1 MSSQQKNHREK
12 KIRIPG
18 ILLVVFMFFILIF
31 FVSVVFSTQMLPA
44 ALLAIVCAGCL
55 ISLLLTYFLTRDL
68 RHRIRFV
75 LGVVWSLLCL
85 VLGLFT
91 GYYVRQTQD
100 TLQKVSSPRVQNSII
115 SFYVKQEDPAE
126 NLSDAAD
133 YTFGILKTQDRS
145 NTDETL
151 NQVSAEQ
158 NLTLQTLEFDGLTQ
172 LADAVRDG
180 QIQGMVLNQAYLDL
194 YEELEGYETFPE
206 EIRILSTQ
214 QVEQVVENVLSQED
228 SSDSVINIYISGS
241 DTRDNTLTSLTRS
254 DVNIIASVNTDTG
267 EVLLL
272 STPRDYYIPLSISGG
287 VPDKLTH
294 AGIYGVQV
302 SMDTLSMLYDIS
314 IDYYFKVNFTGFV
327 DIINALGNIEV
338 QSDYEF
344 DAGGYHFT
352 AGTNVL
358 DGDATLAFCRERYS
372 FSSGDRQR
380 GRNQMAVIKGII
392 QKAASPAILTDY
404 TSILEGV
411 QNCIDTNIPYDL
423 MAELVRQQLSRKT
436 TWNVTTYSVD
446 GTGDN
451 QVPYSMSSRVYVMVP
466 DMATVEHAKELL
478 AQVAGN

>member
-1 MSSQQKNHREK
+1 MSSQQKNHHEK

-85 VLGLFT
+85 VLCLFA

-358 DGDATLAFCRERYS
+358 DGDAALAFCRERYS

>member
-85 VLGLFT
+85 VLCLFA

-352 AGTNVL
+352 TGTNVL
-358 DGDATLAFCRERYS
+358 DGDAALAFCRERYS